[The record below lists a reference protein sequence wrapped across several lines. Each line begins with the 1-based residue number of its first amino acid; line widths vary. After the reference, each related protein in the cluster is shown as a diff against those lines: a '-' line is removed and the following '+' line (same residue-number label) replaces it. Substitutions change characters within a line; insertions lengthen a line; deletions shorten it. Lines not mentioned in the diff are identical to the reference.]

1 MWVECT
7 GFSLRPSL
15 LGEFNAQLRFVIYA
29 CCYACWNKFPLFR
42 HSTLWLN
49 FTTPLNKFVIYN
61 IDRWYYKYWEVLHL
75 NKTDNLMKY
84 SPFLPMKN
92 PKFLQI
98 PIPSQH
104 TSIFHVDNTGFKI
117 ILYFQ
122 CYFLSKHIA
131 GHIRVSKGLNVSN
144 FIYQPYMGPVFTERR
159 THISES
165 VIHRT
170 WYLVR
175 HG

>member
-75 NKTDNLMKY
+75 NKTNNLFIINSQLIISNYRLFSFIHWHKPILVCCLLVSCRQPGRQPLREAKPHLIATCLIIPAEASHGATY
-84 SPFLPMKN
+84 ALHVTWKN
-92 PKFLQI
+92 P
-98 PIPSQH
+98 P
-104 TSIFHVDNTGFKI
+104 T
-117 ILYFQ
+117 
-122 CYFLSKHIA
+122 
-131 GHIRVSKGLNVSN
+131 
-144 FIYQPYMGPVFTERR
+144 
-159 THISES
+159 THCN
-165 VIHRT
+165 
-170 WYLVR
+170 
-175 HG
+175 